1 VFSCLFRAPAT
12 IHEPGSPGKR
22 WDANQ
27 DLVGQGVG
35 KLVSGLSG
43 SFPTSTSFSRS
54 AITLY
59 SGAKTGWATVA
70 AAGIVLLVLLFLT
83 PALFFVPSA
92 VLSAVVVAAVMGLIK
107 PRVFTQL
114 WQVDRVEAM
123 TAAATASSSPCCRRR
138 RSTGACWPAW

>member
-1 VFSCLFRAPAT
+1 MEMAASAK
-12 IHEPGSPGKR
+12 IESQKDGKR

-59 SGAKTGWATVA
+59 SGARP
-70 AAGIVLLVLLFLT
+70 AG
-83 PALFFVPSA
+83 
-92 VLSAVVVAAVMGLIK
+92 
-107 PRVFTQL
+107 
-114 WQVDRVEAM
+114 
-123 TAAATASSSPCCRRR
+123 RR
-138 RSTGACWPAW
+138 